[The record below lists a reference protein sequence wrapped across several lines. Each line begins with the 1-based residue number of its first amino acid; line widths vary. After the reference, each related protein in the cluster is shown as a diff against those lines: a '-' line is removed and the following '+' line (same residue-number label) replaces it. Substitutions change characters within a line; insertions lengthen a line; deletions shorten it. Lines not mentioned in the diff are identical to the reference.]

1 MHCTPHPFLLDMGM
15 LDSRLNYLVAVAR
28 HGSFTAAAQAA
39 GVTQSAI
46 TRSIADL
53 EKEIGY
59 SIFYRTSRGVI
70 LTEQGGDFVTRV
82 GRLLEDARDLMKG
95 GSVNNDPYSGVLRIG
110 VCPASL
116 EWWLI
121 EPLVELLSKHHGVR
135 YDISSS
141 SFETIVQHLRSGAL
155 DVAVGFDAAFSEW
168 SDLRRESMG
177 SLKSTLFVRK
187 GHPLLEK
194 KEVVRQDL
202 ADYDFVAP
210 SESRPY
216 GEIIRHLY
224 ESQGVD
230 WNGRVHRADFFP
242 TARRIVERSDAMGIV
257 ALSHAASEQF
267 LSRFVPISSI
277 DLFPVAPLCCAVR
290 MRWQPKPATR
300 AFISMVKR
308 RFPVST

>member
-1 MHCTPHPFLLDMGM
+1 M

-28 HGSFTAAAQAA
+28 SGSFTAAAQVA

-53 EKEIGY
+53 EKEVGFA
-59 SIFYRTSRGVI
+59 IFYRTSRGVI
-70 LTEQGGDFVTRV
+70 LTEEGGDFVTRV
-82 GRLLEDARDLMKG
+82 ARLLEDARDLMKG
-95 GSVNNDPYSGVLRIG
+95 GPVGRDPYAGVLRIG

-121 EPLVELLSKHHGVR
+121 NPLVELLGKHGGIR

-168 SDLRRESMG
+168 SDLRREPMG
-177 SLKSTLFVRK
+177 SLKSALFVRK
-187 GHPLLEK
+187 GHPLLDK
-194 KEVVRQDL
+194 PKVVARDL
-202 ADYDFVAP
+202 ADYDIISP

-216 GEIIRHLY
+216 GEIIRSIY
-224 ESQGVD
+224 ENQGVD
-230 WNGRVHRADFFP
+230 WHERVHRADFFP
-242 TARRIVERSDAMGIV
+242 TVRRIVERSDALGIV
-257 ALSHAASEQF
+257 SKTHAESAQF
-267 LSRFVPISSI
+267 LDRFAILPGI
-277 DLFPVAPLCCAVR
+277 DLFPEAPLCCAVR
-290 MRWQPKPATR
+290 VRWQPKPATR

-308 RFPVST
+308 RFPSAP